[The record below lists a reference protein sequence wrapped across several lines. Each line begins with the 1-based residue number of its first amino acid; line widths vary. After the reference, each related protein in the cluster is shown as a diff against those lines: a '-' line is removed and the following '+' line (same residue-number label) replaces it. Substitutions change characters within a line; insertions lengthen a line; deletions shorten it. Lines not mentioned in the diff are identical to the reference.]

1 MYSERLD
8 EAFAF
13 AHNLHRNQRRKGSR
27 VPYVTHLMAV
37 GALVGEHGGDED
49 QVIAALLHDAMEDQ
63 GGRDT
68 LEQVR
73 VRFGD
78 RVAELVT
85 GASDAEDDPKPPWQQ
100 RKESFLQRLAA
111 AAPELKLL
119 VAADILHN
127 ARATVSDLR
136 QWGPAVWNRF
146 RGGRDGTLWY
156 YTQALEALSHE
167 WEHPILP
174 ELAQAVK
181 ELRQLAEAAEAKN

>member
-13 AHNLHRNQRRKGSR
+13 AHTLHRNQRRKGSR

-49 QVIAALLHDAMEDQ
+49 LVIAALLHDAMEDQ
-63 GGRDT
+63 GGRNT

-73 VRFGD
+73 LRFGD

-85 GASDAEDDPKPPWQQ
+85 GASDAEDDPKPPWQE
-100 RKESFLQRLAA
+100 RKETFLQRLGAA
-111 AAPELKLL
+111 PPELKLL
-119 VAADILHN
+119 VAADKLHN
-127 ARATVSDLR
+127 ARATVTDLR
-136 QWGPAVWNRF
+136 QWGAPVWDRF

-156 YTQALEALSHE
+156 YTQALAALSQN
-167 WEHPILP
+167 WEHPILDD
-174 ELAQAVK
+174 LAQAVD
-181 ELRQLAEAAEAKN
+181 ELRQLGQTAEAKN